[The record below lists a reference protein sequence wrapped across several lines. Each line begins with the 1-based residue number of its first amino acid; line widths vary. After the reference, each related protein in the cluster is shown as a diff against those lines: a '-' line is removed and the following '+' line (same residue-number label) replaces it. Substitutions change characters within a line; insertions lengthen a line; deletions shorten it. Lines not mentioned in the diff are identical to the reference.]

1 MHCFQKRIVSVV
13 TVIVF
18 VISTFVAQ
26 IPFIIE
32 SHAVDTEIKW
42 TEGIE
47 GGAIYFNKE
56 TGIITDLD
64 WTITKLTIPKEIEGV
79 EVKGIEGGIKANCF
93 DLEHIVVSDD
103 NPNFSV
109 ENGVLFNKNKTKLIF
124 YPQGLEDTEYEIPN
138 GVIAID
144 DFAFGN
150 CDNLKNIVIPS
161 SVETIGEAAFLS
173 SGLNSVD
180 IPEGVTTIGK
190 DSFTGSN
197 ISKVTIPSS
206 VSQIEDRA
214 FTFCNDLQEF
224 QVNND
229 NINYSS
235 SDGILFNKNKTILI
249 QYPLGNGE
257 ESYEVPSCVETIE
270 MQAFA
275 SIGNVALSTITIL
288 NNVKKIGSQ
297 AFFGYENLTIYGY
310 EGSYIQTYARDN
322 NIPFAIIGEDI
333 KNSGSLN
340 LTEDDLFGEYANYLY
355 NNETYNALL
364 WNLYDTFDDASYKT
378 SNDLSSAVKL
388 AMRIVGEFDAI
399 RYIKLMAGIDDTD
412 EEIAEELA
420 LEIIRGAE
428 NDSGFEKNILGE
440 VESYYDW
447 TSNTYGIVSN
457 GFKTERQKKDLA
469 ELLGSGY
476 LYSKSSALDFIKDVE
491 SEWAEIDKTFKAAG
505 FTINSAQFVS
515 EIVMTMEANH
525 LIVTTLMDSVPK
537 DSVLYEGLKSVEQE
551 QKGSLTENL
560 AKKFIEDGAIEEI
573 AGALIEKGLSYGSAY
588 FKPVG
593 LCFVV
598 ASEFIPVS
606 ADDKVKALIADAN
619 CATLSMAVKSKA
631 VEISQDYKNNNGK
644 NKEKLKAEYKLI
656 FDAYMQSIKSY
667 KEYAYATADSQQ
679 KEDINREYNITKKYL
694 SYDKYIESCLRNAN
708 TSWKYQVKNDKAV
721 ITGMNSEK
729 AEAQRFAF
737 LENLFAEPAYAAG
750 SGDVLLGIPDKVDG
764 YEVAE
769 VGKNAIKQNEELY
782 VIYIPDSVNK
792 IGESA
797 FSGCTSLN
805 KVLMSRSVDT
815 IEANAFSGCD
825 SIAELELLSSVK
837 NIGEGAFDGVN
848 SIKALP
854 GSTGAEYADKNNL
867 NFVEKS
873 LKYVDLEIVKEPD
886 KLSYNMDEE
895 LDVTGIKVVATGEDR
910 TTKDVSDNIY
920 YEFEDK
926 KIGENKVNVYF
937 NDLSA
942 SYKVNILAGETQYT
956 VSYEDEFG
964 NEIAPKY
971 EAMASVGEDVELPIP
986 EITGYIVDEQVKT
999 RTIGADNA
1007 FVITYT
1013 SVPKRLISDAEISCV
1028 KEAEYTGKQIKP
1040 DIKIIYGGI
1049 TLVQDEDYTI
1059 DYDENT
1065 EPGLG
1070 GILIRGI
1077 GDYSGYAWIDF
1088 DIKKASDTGDV
1099 TDSSDGDK
1107 PEPGDS
1113 GEKDPGNTSDKV
1125 DNEGNEAGVNAT
1137 GTHTDAEKN
1146 SDLDKAID
1154 EHDGAETGDNS
1165 DMLILICL
1173 LALSMIGIIS
1183 ICIAGR
1189 KRKHIR

>member
-1 MHCFQKRIVSVV
+1 MYCLRKRVISVV
-13 TVIVF
+13 MIVVLILSVF
-18 VISTFVAQ
+18 AMQ
-26 IPFIIE
+26 IPFANK
-32 SHAVDTEIKW
+32 SSAADTGDIKW
-42 TEGIE
+42 TEGVE
-47 GGAIYFNKE
+47 GGAIYFDKE
-56 TGIITDLD
+56 TGTITDCD
-64 WTITKLTIPKEIEGV
+64 VSVTKADIPEEIDGVKVRNIGYRAFYDCDSLTSIKIPDSVTSIETCAFEDCDSLTSIKIPDSVTSIETRAFEVCDSLTSIEIP
-79 EVKGIEGGIKANCF
+79 
-93 DLEHIVVSDD
+93 D
-103 NPNFSV
+103 SV
-109 ENGVLFNKNKTKLIF
+109 TSIGYGAFTYCNSLTSI
-124 YPQGLEDTEYEIPN
+124 EIPN
-138 GVIAID
+138 
-144 DFAFGN
+144 
-150 CDNLKNIVIPS
+150 
-161 SVETIGEAAFLS
+161 SVTSIGEAAFSACDSLT
-173 SGLNSVD
+173 NIIVD
-180 IPEGVTTIGK
+180 K
-190 DSFTGSN
+190 SN
-197 ISKVTIPSS
+197 K
-206 VSQIEDRA
+206 
-214 FTFCNDLQEF
+214 
-224 QVNND
+224 
-229 NINYSS
+229 NYSS
-235 SDGILFNKNKTILI
+235 YSGVLFDKNMTELV
-249 QYPLGNGE
+249 QYPAGH
-257 ESYEVPSCVETIE
+257 ESTTYVVPDSVTSIWER
-270 MQAFA
+270 AFEDCYSLTSIKIPDSVT
-275 SIGNVALSTITIL
+275 SIGEF
-288 NNVKKIGSQ
+288 
-297 AFFGYENLTIYGY
+297 AFNASDNLTIYGY
-310 EGSYIQTYARDN
+310 SGSYAEEYANRRH
-322 NIPFAIIGEDI
+322 IPFIAIDEGHKVSEA
-333 KNSGSLN
+333 LN
-340 LTEDDLFGEYANYLY
+340 ITEYDLFGEYASYLY

-378 SNDLSSAVKL
+378 SNDLSSAIKL
-388 AMRIVGEFDAI
+388 AMKIVGEFDVI
-399 RYIKLMAGIDDTD
+399 RYVKLMAGIDDTD

-447 TSNTYGIVSN
+447 SSNTYGIVSN

-469 ELLGSGY
+469 KLLGSGY

-644 NKEKLKAEYKLI
+644 NKEKLKAEYKLL
-656 FDAYMQSIKSY
+656 FDAYMQSIRSY

-737 LENLFAEPAYAAG
+737 LENLFAEPAYAAN

-769 VGKNAIKQNEELY
+769 VGENAIKENEELY

-805 KVLMSRSVDT
+805 KVLMGRSVDT

-825 SIAELELLSSVK
+825 SIAELELFSSVK

-895 LDVTGIKVVATGEDR
+895 LDVTGIKVVATGEDG

-942 SYKVNILAGETQYT
+942 SYEVNILAGETQYT